1 MVHWRRKWQPT
12 LVFLPGEPHE
22 QYEKAK
28 SYDTR
33 KLVPYMTHIERCA
46 CNMLLGKM
54 RGQLLRAPKMKG
66 WAKVEMML
74 VNVSDGMVKVKSDAV
89 RTVLHS
95 VCNITSINQDQLDMI
110 KHKIAR
116 LNIDI
121 IGISKLKWMGMSKL
135 NSDDHYI

>member
-1 MVHWRRKWQPT
+1 MTNLDSILKSRDITLPIKVHLFNAMVFPVVVYGCEIWNIKK
-12 LVFLPGEPHE
+12 LS
-22 QYEKAK
+22 AK
-28 SYDTR
+28 
-33 KLVPYMTHIERCA
+33 KL
-46 CNMLLGKM
+46 
-54 RGQLLRAPKMKG
+54 
-66 WAKVEMML
+66 ML

>member
-1 MVHWRRKWQPT
+1 MV
-12 LVFLPGEPHE
+12 
-22 QYEKAK
+22 
-28 SYDTR
+28 
-33 KLVPYMTHIERCA
+33 
-46 CNMLLGKM
+46 
-54 RGQLLRAPKMKG
+54 
-66 WAKVEMML
+66 
-74 VNVSDGMVKVKSDAV
+74 V

-110 KHKIAR
+110 KHEIAR